1 MNAAA
6 PEKLVHRRRA
16 ARISGSLLDGD
27 RIGAQTAL
35 GLRKAMRN
43 VAFSTPIRRATAKS
57 DADGAKQ
64 ARSFGLLV
72 FGTSGVTAAPAF
84 LNLLRGVS
92 TEARDNNFEIF
103 VNFVSDP
110 SQIPPRVLERRV
122 SGLLLHGERPDPST
136 EAVLKGLPTV
146 WLMGNRFPP
155 RWGDQVMPDNT
166 LIGHMAAQHFIRHG
180 VLSIAYLSASAPA
193 WGHQVRQLAFQEQM
207 ADAGGTVNI
216 LRAEVG
222 PAADLW
228 QLDASAARKLAEEFI
243 TLSPRP
249 SGLFVEEDRHVPAI
263 YAVLREAGISVG
275 PGRSVHMVSCN
286 NEVPY
291 LNALSPAPATLDI
304 RAESIGR
311 RGVERLLWRMEHR
324 HVPERL
330 RILVEPAMVES
341 V

>member
-1 MNAAA
+1 MNILASD
-6 PEKLVHRRRA
+6 KLAHRRSATRA
-16 ARISGSLLDGD
+16 SGSVLDGD
-27 RIGAQTAL
+27 HIGAHSAI
-35 GLRKAMRN
+35 GLRRTMRN
-43 VAFSTPIRRATAKS
+43 VTISSGVRRASARS
-57 DADGAKQ
+57 DSDGAKQ

-72 FGTSGVTAAPAF
+72 FGTTGVTAAPAF

-92 TEARDNNFEIF
+92 TEARDHNFEIF

-136 EAVLKGLPTV
+136 EAILMGLPTV

-166 LIGHMAAQHFIRHG
+166 LIGHLAAQHFIRHG
-180 VLSIAYLSASAPA
+180 VLSVAYLSASAPA
-193 WGHQVRQLAFQEQM
+193 WGHQVRQLAFHEQM
-207 ADAGGTVNI
+207 ADAGGTVHP
-216 LRAEVG
+216 LRAVVE

-228 QLDASAARKLAEEFI
+228 QFDAEAARKLAEEFL

-249 SGLFVEEDRHVPAI
+249 RGLFVEEDRHVPAV
-263 YAVLREAGISVG
+263 YSVLNEAGISMG
-275 PGRSVHMVSCN
+275 AGGNVHLVSCN

-291 LNALSPAPATLDI
+291 LNAMNPAPATLDI

-324 HVPERL
+324 HVAERL
-330 RILVEPAMVES
+330 RILVEPAMVEP